1 MRVLMMLCA
10 AVLAGAF
17 LAPAPASADYKPGY
31 KKSKSVAAKTKRRAP
46 QVAGFRL
53 RGGYRD
59 DLEYQPYVRFN
70 DGYTSYNPYF
80 NNMRFSERVFEGT
93 R

>member
-1 MRVLMMLCA
+1 MRVLTMISA

-17 LAPAPASADYKPGY
+17 VASAPASADYKPGSQ
-31 KKSKSVAAKTKRRAP
+31 KSKSAAVKTKRPAP

-53 RGGYRD
+53 RGGYRGG
-59 DLEYQPYVRFN
+59 LEFEPYVRFN
-70 DGYTSYNPYF
+70 DGFTSYNPYF
-80 NNMRFSERVFEGT
+80 NNMSFSERVFEGV